1 MSGSEE
7 TRVFAAIIPLRL
19 ALLERKGDKVSCSLE
34 LLMDHREDIE
44 ARPGFEAK
52 WAEPVLRLLTETFD
66 SGMSR

>member
-1 MSGSEE
+1 M
-7 TRVFAAIIPLRL
+7 FAAIIPLRL
-19 ALLERKGDKVSCSLE
+19 ALLARRGDEVSSSLG

-44 ARPGFEAK
+44 ARPGFDAK